1 MIIKLHDIEESL
13 TVKGTL
19 DGSRYKR
26 PEDVDLG
33 FESPIAYE
41 LTVSKTGND
50 VHVSGPVH
58 CSLRLSCDRCLE
70 AFSFPVSAYLD
81 IELAPKGNAEETSEL
96 ELKNED
102 LNLYTY
108 EGDEL
113 ELDPY
118 VFEEVMLAVP
128 IKALCDE
135 ACKGIC
141 PACGKNQNTE
151 ACECS
156 KDRGTSFGEKL
167 QAFLKER

>member
-1 MIIKLHDIEESL
+1 MIIKLHDIEESI
-13 TVKGTL
+13 TVKGTM

-26 PEDVDLG
+26 PEDVDLT
-33 FESPIAYE
+33 FESPIGYE
-41 LTVSKTGND
+41 LTVSKMGSD
-50 VHVSGPVH
+50 VHINGPVS
-58 CSLRLSCDRCLE
+58 CTLRLSCDRCLE

-81 IELAPKGNAEETSEL
+81 IELTPRADDETLAEL

-102 LNLYTY
+102 LNLYVY

-128 IKALCDE
+128 IKALCDD

-141 PACGKNQNTE
+141 PVCGKNQNVET
-151 ACECS
+151 CECGKS
-156 KDRGTSFGEKL
+156 RGTSLGEKL
-167 QAFLKER
+167 QTFLKER

>member
-1 MIIKLHDIEESL
+1 MIIKLHDIEESI

-26 PEDVDLG
+26 PEDVDLA

-41 LTVSKTGND
+41 LTVSKMGEN
-50 VHVSGPVH
+50 VRVSGPVQ
-58 CSLRLSCDRCLE
+58 STLRLSCDRCLE
-70 AFSFPVSAYLD
+70 AFPFPVSGYLD
-81 IELAPKGNAEETSEL
+81 IELAPKGGEETPAEL
-96 ELKNED
+96 ELRNED
-102 LNLYTY
+102 LNLYVY

-128 IKALCDE
+128 IKALCDD

-141 PACGKNQNTE
+141 PVCGKNQNTE
-151 ACECS
+151 TCECG
-156 KDRGTSFGEKL
+156 KNRGTGLGEKL
-167 QAFLKER
+167 QAFLKDR